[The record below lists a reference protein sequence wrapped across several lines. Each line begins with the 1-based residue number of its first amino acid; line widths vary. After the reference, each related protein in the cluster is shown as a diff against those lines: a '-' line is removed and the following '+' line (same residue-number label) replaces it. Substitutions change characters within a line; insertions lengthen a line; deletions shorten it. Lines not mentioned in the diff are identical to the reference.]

1 MDYLFSRA
9 HGCVQALLDL
19 FLQQH
24 TVHFVLDLGLR
35 DVFSPLE
42 GDHKRLELRPGREGL
57 QDLTSDQDI
66 PRVKRPGLPPS
77 QPRLDQIPT
86 QLGDLLSI
94 IPQPLTE
101 QALQLAERL
110 VLHRNPLL
118 LSYPY
123 AV

>member
-9 HGCVQALLDL
+9 HGRVQALLDL

-42 GDHKRLELRPGREGL
+42 GDHERLELRPGRESL
-57 QDLTSDQDI
+57 QDLTSDQDV

-77 QPRLDQIPT
+77 QHRLDQIAT

-101 QALQLAERL
+101 KALQLPGRL
-110 VLHRNPLL
+110 VLYRYSLL
-118 LSYPY
+118 L
-123 AV
+123 